1 MKNKVICLISTLCLI
16 LCAFLSCVDYWCF
29 SNSFYK
35 NEYTKLDTAN
45 EISMSQD
52 DLDKTTDVLLG
63 YLKDKY
69 SSLDTQA
76 KVEGISREVFNDRE
90 KAHMVDVKNLYQ
102 NVLVVRNVCFIVY
115 LLSFIYIC
123 FSSNTK
129 YIFSSYKKSLA
140 IFGFIIGFILLFCL
154 IDFDGFWTNFHHV
167 FFPNNDL
174 WLLDPRT
181 DILIMMVPSQFFF
194 DLCISII
201 VSIIVFLLGIYF
213 IFKYLDR
220 KLAND

>member
-16 LCAFLSCVDYWCF
+16 VCAFLSCVDYWCF

-45 EISMSQD
+45 EIGMSQD

-69 SSLDTQA
+69 SSLDTIA
-76 KVEGISREVFNDRE
+76 KVEGFTREVFNDRE

-102 NVLVVRNVCFIVY
+102 NVLVVRNICFVLY
-115 LLSFIYIC
+115 LLTFVYIC
-123 FSSNTK
+123 FSGNTK

-154 IDFDGFWTNFHHV
+154 IDFDGFWTNFHHI

-201 VSIIVFLLGIYF
+201 VSIVVFLLGIYL

-220 KLAND
+220 KLIND

>member
-1 MKNKVICLISTLCLI
+1 MKNKVICLISTFCLI
-16 LCAFLSCVDYWCF
+16 ICAFLSCIDYWCF
-29 SNSFYK
+29 SSSFYK

-45 EISMSQD
+45 QIGMSQD
-52 DLDKTTDVLLG
+52 DLDKTGDVLLG

-69 SSLDTQA
+69 SSLDTKA
-76 KVEGISREVFNDRE
+76 KVEGVTREVFNDRE
-90 KAHMVDVKNLYQ
+90 KAHMLDVKNLYQ
-102 NVLVVRNVCFIVY
+102 NVLIVRNACFVVY

-129 YIFSSYKKSLA
+129 YIFTSYKKSLA
-140 IFGFIIGFILLFCL
+140 IFSFVIAFILLFCL
-154 IDFDGFWTNFHHV
+154 IDFDGFWTNFHHI
-167 FFPNNDL
+167 FFPNNNL

-201 VSIIVFLLGIYF
+201 VSIIVFLLGLYF

-220 KLAND
+220 KLIND

>member
-1 MKNKVICLISTLCLI
+1 MKNKVVCLISTFCLI
-16 LCAFLSCVDYWCF
+16 ICAFLSCIDYWCF
-29 SNSFYK
+29 SSSFYK

-45 EISMSQD
+45 QIGMSQD
-52 DLDKTTDVLLG
+52 DLDKTSDVLLG

-69 SSLDTQA
+69 SSLDTKA
-76 KVEGISREVFNDRE
+76 KVEGVTREVFNDRE
-90 KAHMVDVKNLYQ
+90 KAHMLDVKNLYQ
-102 NVLVVRNVCFIVY
+102 NVLIVRNACFVVY

-129 YIFSSYKKSLA
+129 YIFTSYKKSLA
-140 IFGFIIGFILLFCL
+140 IFSFVIAFILLFCL
-154 IDFDGFWTNFHHV
+154 IDFDGFWTNFHHI
-167 FFPNNDL
+167 FFPNNNL

-201 VSIIVFLLGIYF
+201 VSIIVFLLGLYF

-220 KLAND
+220 KLIND

>member
-1 MKNKVICLISTLCLI
+1 MKNKVICLISTFCLI
-16 LCAFLSCVDYWCF
+16 ICAFLSCIDYWCF
-29 SNSFYK
+29 SSSFYK

-45 EISMSQD
+45 QIGMSQD
-52 DLDKTTDVLLG
+52 DLDKTSDVLLG

-69 SSLDTQA
+69 SSLDTKA
-76 KVEGISREVFNDRE
+76 KVEGVTREVFNDRE
-90 KAHMVDVKNLYQ
+90 KAHMLDVKNLYQ
-102 NVLVVRNVCFIVY
+102 NVLIVRNACFVVY

-129 YIFSSYKKSLA
+129 YIFTSYKKSLA
-140 IFGFIIGFILLFCL
+140 IFSFVIAFILLFCL
-154 IDFDGFWTNFHHV
+154 IDFDGFWTNFHHI
-167 FFPNNDL
+167 FFPNNNL

-201 VSIIVFLLGIYF
+201 VSIIVFLLGLYF

-220 KLAND
+220 KLIND

>member
-1 MKNKVICLISTLCLI
+1 MKNKVVCLISTFCLI
-16 LCAFLSCVDYWCF
+16 ICAFLSCIDYWCF
-29 SNSFYK
+29 SSSFYK

-45 EISMSQD
+45 QIGMSQD
-52 DLDKTTDVLLG
+52 DLDKTSDVLLG

-69 SSLDTQA
+69 YSLDTKA
-76 KVEGISREVFNDRE
+76 KVEGVTREVFNDRE
-90 KAHMVDVKNLYQ
+90 KAHMLDVKNLYQ
-102 NVLVVRNVCFIVY
+102 NVLIVRNACFVVY

-129 YIFSSYKKSLA
+129 YIFTSYKKSLA
-140 IFGFIIGFILLFCL
+140 IFSFVIAFILLFCL
-154 IDFDGFWTNFHHV
+154 IDFDGFWTNFHHI
-167 FFPNNDL
+167 FFPNNNL

-201 VSIIVFLLGIYF
+201 VSIIVFLLGLYF

-220 KLAND
+220 KLIND